1 MHRATWKNWER
12 FWAHQ
17 LGGVR
22 VPITGR
28 QRGATPD
35 VAHPLYSI
43 EVKAGRVL
51 SPRLQLGMRQ
61 ATAAARGGR
70 IPLLCI
76 SQTSS
81 GRPAEHYVMLR
92 LRDWKDLHGGPE
104 TSQEEPDDD

>member
-22 VPITGR
+22 VPVSGR
-28 QRGATPD
+28 ARGDTPD
-35 VAHPLYSI
+35 VSHPLWAI

-51 SPRLQLGMRQ
+51 SPRLRLGMRQ
-61 ATAAARGGR
+61 AIAAARNGQT
-70 IPLLCI
+70 PLLCI
-76 SQTSS
+76 SHTSA

-92 LRDWKDLHGGPE
+92 LRDWLDLHGGPAPS
-104 TSQEEPDDD
+104 TEELDD